1 MMRSIDSKVGMVS
14 HGGGGGSGG
23 GRGPLNT
30 VIKCVFFFNPA
41 GLSIPL
47 KISMNEMII

>member
-14 HGGGGGSGG
+14 RRGGGGG
-23 GRGPLNT
+23 RGSLNT

-41 GLSIPL
+41 GLSTPL
-47 KISMNEMII
+47 KIL

>member
-14 HGGGGGSGG
+14 RRGGG
-23 GRGPLNT
+23 GRGSLNT

-41 GLSIPL
+41 GLSTPL
-47 KISMNEMII
+47 KIL

>member
-14 HGGGGGSGG
+14 RRGGGGG
-23 GRGPLNT
+23 GRGSLNT

-41 GLSIPL
+41 GLSIPF
-47 KISMNEMII
+47 KIL

>member
-14 HGGGGGSGG
+14 RRGGGGGG
-23 GRGPLNT
+23 GRGSLNT

-41 GLSIPL
+41 GLRIPL
-47 KISMNEMII
+47 KIL